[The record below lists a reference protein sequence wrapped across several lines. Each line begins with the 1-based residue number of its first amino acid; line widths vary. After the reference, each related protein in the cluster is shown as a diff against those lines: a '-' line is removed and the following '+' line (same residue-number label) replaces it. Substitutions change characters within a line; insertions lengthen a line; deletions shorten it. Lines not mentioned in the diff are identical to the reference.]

1 MNLCQRLNIRIIPIP
16 FLRDDPRIQ
25 IADDG
30 SKTTDTDDWQ
40 VDVETYQKIN
50 NKYKFTIDLFA
61 SDQNKKCQKF
71 FSNFYCH
78 DTAGIGAFSHSW
90 EDEVAWVC
98 PPIREVIRI
107 VRRLQTS
114 KTSGVPFVPE
124 WKTANYL
131 VEIFNREGSLLWP
144 YKFVK
149 THIPFIIQ
157 SKFDYRSPLTGRVKF
172 NFLAIE
178 KKTVVC
184 FVLNDMNIFKIIYKF
199 FAFVCKKKKKKKGNL
214 ANW

>member
-1 MNLCQRLNIRIIPIP
+1 M
-16 FLRDDPRIQ
+16 RDDLRIQ

-78 DTAGIGAFSHSW
+78 DTAGIDAFSQW
-90 EDEVAWVC
+90 CEDEVAWVC
-98 PPIREVIRI
+98 PPIREVSRI

-114 KTSGVPFVPE
+114 KTSGVLFVPE
-124 WKTANYL
+124 WKTANYW
-131 VEIFNREGSLLWP
+131 VEIFDREGSLVWP
-144 YKFVK
+144 FKFVE
-149 THIPFIIQ
+149 THRPFIIQ
-157 SKFDYRSPLTGRVKF
+157 SKFDYRSPLTGRLKF
-172 NFLAIE
+172 NFLAIPL
-178 KKTVVC
+178 KK
-184 FVLNDMNIFKIIYKF
+184 
-199 FAFVCKKKKKKKGNL
+199 
-214 ANW
+214 